1 MFDRVDDKIL
11 KESEWVFDRLVSA
24 GDDTDRAYY
33 QGMVDG
39 LATARR
45 ILLGVKASA

>member
-1 MFDRVDDKIL
+1 MFDKIDNKIL
-11 KESEWVFDRLVSA
+11 KESEWVFDRLA
-24 GDDTDRAYY
+24 NAEDDKDRAYY

-45 ILLGVKASA
+45 VLLGVKASA